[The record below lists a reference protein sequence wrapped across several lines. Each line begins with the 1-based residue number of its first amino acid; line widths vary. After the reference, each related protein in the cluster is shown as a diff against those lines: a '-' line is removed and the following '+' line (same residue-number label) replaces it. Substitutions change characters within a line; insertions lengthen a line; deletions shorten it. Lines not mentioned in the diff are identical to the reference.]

1 MSNNN
6 TNNSFYGVAFIA
18 GALLI
23 QKWKTVI
30 IAVVMMVTTI
40 RANRNEMSNCDEV
53 RQVYCGWCL
62 VLLVVAAAVARH
74 CLLMLAGA

>member
-40 RANRNEMSNCDEV
+40 RANRNEMSNCDEM
-53 RQVYCGWCL
+53 RQKYIVVGAWCCW
-62 VLLVVAAAVARH
+62 LL
-74 CLLMLAGA
+74 LLLLRGIVC